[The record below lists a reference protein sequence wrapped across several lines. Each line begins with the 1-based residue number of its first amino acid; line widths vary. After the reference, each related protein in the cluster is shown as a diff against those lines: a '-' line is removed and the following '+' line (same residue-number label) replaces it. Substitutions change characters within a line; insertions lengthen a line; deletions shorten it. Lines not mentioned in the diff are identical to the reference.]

1 MVKISLAL
9 LVLIQ
14 AQEPPRLSKAVI
26 VGAVLVLI
34 VGVSLLVYFFRR
46 YQTTERE
53 AQDEWDRPEQSLFG
67 AALPAVH
74 LEEGHPPSKAEA
86 GVAKAESELRTS
98 VADEGRL
105 ATASDISS
113 LHVERPEPEVGVI
126 AEPSTQVLRSESTPS
141 IPSQQ
146 QSIPPAKR
154 TTGELASPASEGPKQ
169 EPDIASTEAGAEAT
183 PFDDDVWKGLEMA
196 EGAPPGTQLLG
207 AESPAASIEQ
217 AAETSA
223 PSGMVE
229 PSGPGAQTELLG
241 VARVDERPPRE
252 PFDAPR
258 ITPIVHREP
267 WVPPHIELLKPR
279 VQPPIT
285 RPESPEARTQ
295 VLASL
300 PALSSEQAA
309 PVEAIADAETLPAE
323 TYTPVVAPAAAST
336 VASRR
341 APAGSVLGLPTERS
355 QAPLVLGAPVK
366 PRDEIGI
373 GALSNY
379 GRDVD
384 GGGGH
389 GGTIA
394 LATVILLLG
403 GGIATY
409 LFVPSVNSRVNA
421 MVGRARGIDPNPP
434 QAIEQPKAR
443 VFPARNEANKNMVK
457 ARGAVD
463 NISEETLGGLSVEVS
478 LERGNGA
485 PPELRKV
492 AVTPAQIGPKQRGV
506 FEFEYDGNRAT
517 GFTGYRIVR
526 LLSGEG
532 EIRFTT
538 PRRTG

>member
-1 MVKISLAL
+1 LVKISLAL

-26 VGAVLVLI
+26 VGAILVFI

-46 YQTTERE
+46 YQKTEKE

-67 AALPAVH
+67 AGLPVADR
-74 LEEGHPPSKAEA
+74 EKGHSPSEAEA
-86 GVAKAESELRTS
+86 GVAATESGELRMS
-98 VADEGRL
+98 GADEGRV
-105 ATASDISS
+105 APASDIGS
-113 LHVERPEPEVGVI
+113 LHVELSEPESEII
-126 AEPSTQVLRSESTPS
+126 AEPATQALMSGS
-141 IPSQQ
+141 IPAQQ
-146 QSIPPAKR
+146 QSIQPLPARR
-154 TTGELASPASEGPKQ
+154 TTGELASPASERPKQ
-169 EPDIASTEAGAEAT
+169 EPDIAGAEAAEAT
-183 PFDDDVWKGLEMA
+183 PFDDDVWTGLEMP
-196 EGAPPGTQLLG
+196 EGAPSGTQLLG

-217 AAETSA
+217 AAETSS
-223 PSGMVE
+223 PGGMVE

-252 PFDAPR
+252 PFEAPR
-258 ITPIVHREP
+258 ITPLVHREP
-267 WVPPHIELLKPR
+267 WVPPQIELLKPR
-279 VQPPIT
+279 VQPPIAQ
-285 RPESPEARTQ
+285 PELPEAHTQ
-295 VLASL
+295 MLGSS
-300 PALSSEQAA
+300 PALSTEQAA
-309 PVEAIADAETLPAE
+309 PAEAMADAETLRE
-323 TYTPVVAPAAAST
+323 EIDTPVVARAAVST
-336 VASRR
+336 VASGR
-341 APAGSVLGLPTERS
+341 ARAGSVLGLPAES
-355 QAPLVLGAPVK
+355 SHAPLVLGAPVK
-366 PRDEIGI
+366 ARDEIGI

-379 GRDVD
+379 GKDVD
-384 GGGGH
+384 NGGGH

-409 LFVPSVNSRVNA
+409 LFVPTVNSRVNA

-463 NISEETLGGLSVEVS
+463 NISEETLVGLSVEVS

-485 PPELRKV
+485 PPELLKV
-492 AVTPAQIGPKQRGV
+492 AVTPAQLEPKQRGV
-506 FEFEYDGNRAT
+506 FEFEYNGNRAT

-532 EIRFTT
+532 EIKFTT
-538 PRRTG
+538 PGRTS

>member
-1 MVKISLAL
+1 MSLGL
-9 LVLIQ
+9 LILIQ
-14 AQEPPRLSKAVI
+14 AQEPARLSKAVI
-26 VGAVLVLI
+26 VGAILVFI

-46 YQTTERE
+46 YQKTEKE

-67 AALPAVH
+67 AALPAADRA
-74 LEEGHPPSKAEA
+74 EGHPPSKAEA
-86 GVAKAESELRTS
+86 GVAAAESEELRKS
-98 VADEGRL
+98 VAGEARV
-105 ATASDISS
+105 APASDLTP
-113 LHVERPEPEVGVI
+113 LHIESPEPEAGVI
-126 AEPSTQVLRSESTPS
+126 AGPTTQVLMSESIPS

-146 QSIPPAKR
+146 SIQTSPAKG
-154 TTGELASPASEGPKQ
+154 TTGELASPASEIPKQ
-169 EPDIASTEAGAEAT
+169 GPDIADTEAQAEAT
-183 PFDDDVWKGLEMA
+183 PFDDDVWTGLEMP

-217 AAETSA
+217 AAETSS
-223 PSGMVE
+223 PGRMVE

-252 PFDAPR
+252 PFEAPR

-267 WVPPHIELLKPR
+267 WVPPQIELLKPR
-279 VQPPIT
+279 VQPPIAQ
-285 RPESPEARTQ
+285 PESPEARTQ
-295 VLASL
+295 VLGSS
-300 PALSSEQAA
+300 PALTPEQAA
-309 PVEAIADAETLPAE
+309 PVEAIADAEKLPAE
-323 TYTPVVAPAAAST
+323 VATPVVAPAAAST
-336 VASRR
+336 VASGR
-341 APAGSVLGLPTERS
+341 APAGSVLGLPAERS

-379 GRDVD
+379 GKDVD
-384 GGGGH
+384 NGGGH

-421 MVGRARGIDPNPP
+421 RVGRARGIDPNPAQP
-434 QAIEQPKAR
+434 IEQDKAII
-443 VFPARNEANKNMVK
+443 FPARNEANKNMVK

-463 NISEETLGGLSVEVS
+463 NVSEETLSGLSVEVS

-492 AVTPAQIGPKQRGV
+492 AVTPAQLEPKQRGV
-506 FEFEYDGNRAT
+506 FEFEYNGNRAT

-526 LLSGEG
+526 LLSGETG
-532 EIRFTT
+532 IKFTT
-538 PRRTG
+538 PGRTG

>member
-1 MVKISLAL
+1 MSLAL
-9 LVLIQ
+9 LILIQ

-86 GVAKAESELRTS
+86 GVAKAESGLRTS

-113 LHVERPEPEVGVI
+113 LHVEPPEPEVGVI
-126 AEPSTQVLRSESTPS
+126 AEPATQVLRSESIPS

-154 TTGELASPASEGPKQ
+154 TTGELASPASERPKQ
-169 EPDIASTEAGAEAT
+169 EPDIASAEAGAEAT

-252 PFDAPR
+252 PFEAPR
-258 ITPIVHREP
+258 ITPIVHREA

-279 VQPPIT
+279 VRPPIAQ
-285 RPESPEARTQ
+285 PELPEARTQ
-295 VLASL
+295 MLASSS
-300 PALSSEQAA
+300 ALSPEQAA
-309 PVEAIADAETLPAE
+309 PVEAIADADTLPAQID
-323 TYTPVVAPAAAST
+323 TPVVAPAAAST

-341 APAGSVLGLPTERS
+341 APAGSVLGLPAERS

-379 GRDVD
+379 GKDVD

-538 PRRTG
+538 PGRTG